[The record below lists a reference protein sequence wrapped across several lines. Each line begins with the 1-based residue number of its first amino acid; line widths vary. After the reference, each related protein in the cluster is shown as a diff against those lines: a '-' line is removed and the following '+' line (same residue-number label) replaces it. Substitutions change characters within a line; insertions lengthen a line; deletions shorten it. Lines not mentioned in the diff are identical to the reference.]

1 MFNPMELMGK
11 IREMQAEMERVKQSL
26 DDMIVTASSGGGMVK
41 VTANGNRKVLK
52 IEIDPDIVDKSD
64 KEMLEDLVVAAV
76 NKAMEEAE
84 EHARQALAKVSGG
97 MMFNIPGFDFGKFG
111 KP

>member
-1 MFNPMELMGK
+1 M
-11 IREMQAEMERVKQSL
+11 
-26 DDMIVTASSGGGMVK
+26 
-41 VTANGNRKVLK
+41 K

-76 NKAMEEAE
+76 NNAMEEAE

-97 MMFNIPGFDFGKFG
+97 MMPNIPGFDFGKFG